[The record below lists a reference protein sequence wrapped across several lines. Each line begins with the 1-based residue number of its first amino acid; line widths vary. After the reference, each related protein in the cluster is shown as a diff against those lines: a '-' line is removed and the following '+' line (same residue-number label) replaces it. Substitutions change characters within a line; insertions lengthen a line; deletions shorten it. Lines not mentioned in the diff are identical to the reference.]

1 MMNLLPYAIAWTVLA
16 IIVIVLAV
24 ARKSVSSHEDDS
36 IHLSGG
42 EASVSEQVVTAKKLD
57 SIDRW
62 GKILTV
68 VLVVSGVALAII
80 YGMQLWD
87 ATSKVGLG

>member
-1 MMNLLPYAIAWTVLA
+1 MLNLLPYAIAWSVLA
-16 IIVIVLAV
+16 VIVIVLAI

-68 VLVVSGVALAII
+68 LLAVSGAALAII
-80 YGMQLWD
+80 YGLQLWES
-87 ATSKVGLG
+87 TSKVGLG